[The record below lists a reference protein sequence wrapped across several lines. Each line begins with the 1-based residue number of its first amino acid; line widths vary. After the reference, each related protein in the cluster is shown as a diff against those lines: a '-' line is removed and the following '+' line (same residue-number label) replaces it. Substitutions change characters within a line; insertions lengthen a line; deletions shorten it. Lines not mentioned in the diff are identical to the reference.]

1 MKSILNTFYSD
12 FLVQPFSERTINI
25 YSRVILDFIGG
36 LRPTLTNVIDTTPA
50 DIQRYLS
57 ELLKDGKSN
66 ATYNQSLA
74 ALSAFF
80 KFCYNCRIID
90 RNPTAMLKSL
100 RNSKLSTTQ
109 TISQDGF
116 KKMLKI
122 IDESPD
128 PVMRLRDKAIL
139 LIALL
144 GALRRSEIAN
154 LTRAQL
160 NVVEYRREKFLV
172 INFKGRSKSR
182 RPDEK
187 IILDKRALMAIN
199 KYLEAILKMQQ
210 KESRKYAKI

>member
-80 KFCYNCRIID
+80 KFCYNYRIIY
-90 RNPTAMLKSL
+90 RKCPTACMNAQISPLFKLARASTL
-100 RNSKLSTTQ
+100 PAGWIYWVYLIRCANS
-109 TISQDGF
+109 IH
-116 KKMLKI
+116 
-122 IDESPD
+122 
-128 PVMRLRDKAIL
+128 
-139 LIALL
+139 
-144 GALRRSEIAN
+144 
-154 LTRAQL
+154 
-160 NVVEYRREKFLV
+160 
-172 INFKGRSKSR
+172 
-182 RPDEK
+182 
-187 IILDKRALMAIN
+187 
-199 KYLEAILKMQQ
+199 
-210 KESRKYAKI
+210 